1 MTATTQI
8 ISSNRKTT
16 TTQKRNRPM
25 TWLERSVDGASEI
38 TPYESSLFKDG
49 KVDFKN
55 YVGVNELF
63 TKLSDEA
70 KLGVDVAYAD
80 YQTSLI
86 HLLKHCYGYFYALKN
101 DTERY
106 HSDIKQID
114 QAIRSSNLNSNS
126 NNPLEMKIIKLAWGH
141 NKNVDRRRLSTYAK
155 TLTHAWCKGEV
166 DAHTDEYGSVK
177 PEHFF
182 EEVMSY
188 GGVQAFSRQSKTS
201 LHKKAQ
207 LTKEGYDNIE
217 QKKRA
222 HLREALTTG
231 TLKWGEQKR
240 KLPTANMV
248 LKKESTKVGQHP
260 PKTRDG
266 TRVIFFCEW
275 EEATEQY
282 KIYNLWDAS
291 AKKSAVVKAAELST
305 FKYFLTGKD

>member
-16 TTQKRNRPM
+16 TSQKRNRPM
-25 TWLERSVDGASEI
+25 TWLERSVDGASEV
-38 TPYESSLFKDG
+38 TPFESSLFKDG

-55 YVGVNELF
+55 YVGVTELF

-101 DTERY
+101 NTERY

-141 NKNVDRRRLSTYAK
+141 DENVDRRRLSTYAK
-155 TLTHAWCKGEV
+155 TLTHAWCKGEM

-201 LHKKAQ
+201 LYEKAQ
-207 LTKEGYDNIE
+207 LAEEGYTSIE
-217 QKKRA
+217 EKKRA
-222 HLREALTTG
+222 YLREALTTG
-231 TLKWGEQKR
+231 TLEWGEKER
-240 KLPTANMV
+240 ELPKANIV
-248 LKKESTKVGQHP
+248 LKKESVKVGQHP

-266 TRVIFFCEW
+266 SRVLLYLEW
-275 EEATEQY
+275 EEAKEQY
-282 KIYNLWDAS
+282 KLHQYWDAS
-291 AKKSAVVKAAELST
+291 DKKNAVVKAAELSM
-305 FKYFLTGKD
+305 FSYFLKRKD

>member
-1 MTATTQI
+1 MPATTQI
-8 ISSNRKTT
+8 ISSNLKTT
-16 TTQKRNRPM
+16 TAKNDSRSRSMVQ
-25 TWLERSVDGASEI
+25 RSVDGASEI
-38 TPYESSLFKDG
+38 TSFESSLFKDG

-70 KLGVDVAYAD
+70 RLGVDVAYAD

-101 DTERY
+101 NAERY
-106 HSDIKQID
+106 QSDIKQID
-114 QAIRSSNLNSNS
+114 QAIRSSNLKSNS

-141 NKNVDRRRLSTYAK
+141 NRNVDRRRLSTYAK

-188 GGVQAFSRQSKTS
+188 GGVQAFSRKSTTS
-201 LHKKAQ
+201 LHQKAQ
-207 LTKEGYDNIE
+207 LEKEGYANIE
-217 QKKRA
+217 EKKRA
-222 HLREALTTG
+222 HLREALSTG
-231 TLKWGEQKR
+231 TLEWGEQTR
-240 KLPTANMV
+240 KLPKANIV
-248 LKKESTKVGQHP
+248 LKKESVKVGQHP
-260 PKTRDG
+260 SKTRDG

-275 EEATEQY
+275 EEANEQY
-282 KIYNLWDAS
+282 KIYNLWMLQP
-291 AKKSAVVKAAELST
+291 KKVLW
-305 FKYFLTGKD
+305 